1 METLYCA
8 LQGITYYKPICRVNE
23 EEQGEK
29 FPQTSLFHPAAQFF
43 GKEETLLTPPPPE
56 IK

>member
-1 METLYCA
+1 MEMLYCA
-8 LQGITYYKPICRVNE
+8 LQDITYYKPMCRVNE

-29 FPQTSLFHPAAQFF
+29 FPQTSLFLPVAQFL
-43 GKEETLLTPPPPE
+43 GKEETPSPPE